1 MDGKRLGGWLMS
13 VSVMVYSRLGDLLR
27 TRNLTVSD
35 LQHQIA
41 ARFGRTVDARTL
53 DRLARAERVRRPDL
67 EVAATAAE
75 ALDVSL
81 NDVFAVKTAPANAG
95 EPPMDDLAD
104 EEDILDPAQSRRLQ
118 KLFDLQDR
126 RALSADEQAEMR
138 GLVAEYGRRVH
149 EQGVRRIAEQRH
161 LPLEQA
167 RAEIAEDFEQ
177 RLAWWAEVQAD
188 PVRLQALVDEALE
201 RRRERVGA

>member
-1 MDGKRLGGWLMS
+1 MS

-201 RRRERVGA
+201 RLRERVGA